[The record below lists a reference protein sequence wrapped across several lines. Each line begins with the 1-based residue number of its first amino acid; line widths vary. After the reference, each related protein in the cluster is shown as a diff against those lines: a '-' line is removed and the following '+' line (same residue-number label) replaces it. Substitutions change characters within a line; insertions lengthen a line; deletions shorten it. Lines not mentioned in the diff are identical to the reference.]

1 MHLITQ
7 KGIFGP
13 CVAHIDANQFQKC
26 RLPHT
31 HILIFLEQNYKLSTP
46 AAVDEVICAR
56 WPDPITQPHL
66 FELVKKYMLHG
77 LCGKLNKQSS
87 CM

>member
-31 HILIFLEQNYKLSTP
+31 HILIFLEQNYKLSTS
-46 AAVDEVICAR
+46 AAVDEVICA
-56 WPDPITQPHL
+56 
-66 FELVKKYMLHG
+66 
-77 LCGKLNKQSS
+77 
-87 CM
+87 